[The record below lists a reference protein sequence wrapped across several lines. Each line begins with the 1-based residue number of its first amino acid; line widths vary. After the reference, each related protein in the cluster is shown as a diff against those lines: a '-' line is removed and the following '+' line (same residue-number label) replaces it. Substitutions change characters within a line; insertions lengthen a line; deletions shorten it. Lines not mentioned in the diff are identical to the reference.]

1 MLSHSNMT
9 NHEQELIKSTIIHIN
24 NKNIPLFFVYRVLE
38 NLDSHDFLL
47 ESWGDTED
55 EEIKERLLT
64 VICHSKA
71 CIRSPEMLE
80 NIVSF
85 INDNRLLMK
94 DAFVPVYLPAEQS
107 AINNYLKDHIDDAW
121 VFNPIKLALMP
132 TNQAIGLFSTTSK
145 LTDRQ
150 AEVVVKMH
158 ELPEDEALSTK
169 FLLKGFVYLCQQGAP
184 LFSTVPLFGQI
195 KNSIPVGKQ
204 DYGFIET
211 FLSKLDKDFGSNERT
226 RDTMSSWAKSILYSM
241 LNHFDIQDEGHA
253 HTIMNDPKAS
263 EYLKLVKVSDFQ
275 KERGMRELLYRFAK
289 FEEQDLAARLE
300 EDAINVIPE
309 RDNDMRPQKFIANM
323 HASLDLLN
331 KYGARVP
338 LDKVKA
344 FENVHL
350 SANAERSTYK
360 MLTEAVEAFP
370 DMFYLKNTSAE
381 WMNSLN
387 TRQLAVI
394 GRMDKLDGQN
404 VDWFAYAVLQKNP
417 RNDKLSASSIS
428 ETEQQLFEELQ
439 SAAERFTLIQRTH
452 DAQEIKQSDGKTS
465 KSRKKLIV

>member
-1 MLSHSNMT
+1 MT

-24 NKNIPLFFVYRVLE
+24 NKNIPLFFVYRVME

-47 ESWGDTED
+47 GAWGDTED

-85 INDNRLLMK
+85 IKDNRLSMK

-132 TNQAIGLFSTTSK
+132 TRQAIGLFSTTSR

-158 ELPEDEALSTK
+158 ELPEDEALSTE

-184 LFSTVPLFGQI
+184 LFSTVPIFGQI

-211 FLSKLDKDFGSNERT
+211 FLSKLNKDFTSNERAQ
-226 RDTMSSWAKSILYSM
+226 DTMSSWAKSILYSM
-241 LNHFDIQDEGHA
+241 LNYFDIQDEGHA
-253 HTIMNDPKAS
+253 HAIMNDPKAS
-263 EYLKLVKVSDFQ
+263 EYLKLVEVSDFQ

-300 EDAINVIPE
+300 EDAINVIPD

-331 KYGARVP
+331 KYGARIP
-338 LDKVKA
+338 LEKVKA

-350 SANAERSTYK
+350 NTNAERSTYR

-370 DMFYLKNTSAE
+370 EMFYLKDTNAE

-387 TRQLAVI
+387 ARQLAVI

-404 VDWFAYAVLQKNP
+404 TDWFAYAVLQKNP
-417 RNDKLSASSIS
+417 RNNRQSVSAIS
-428 ETEQQLFEELQ
+428 ETEQQLFDELQ

-452 DAQEIKQSDGKTS
+452 EAQEIKQSDGKTG

>member
-1 MLSHSNMT
+1 M
-9 NHEQELIKSTIIHIN
+9 
-24 NKNIPLFFVYRVLE
+24 LE

-47 ESWGDTED
+47 GAWVNTED
-55 EEIKERLLT
+55 EEIKERLLK
-64 VICHSKA
+64 VICHSKV
-71 CIRSPEMLE
+71 CIRSTAMLE
-80 NIVSF
+80 NMVSF
-85 INDNRLLMK
+85 IKANRLPMK

-158 ELPEDEALSTK
+158 ELPEDEALSTE

-184 LFSTVPLFGQI
+184 LFSTVPIFGQI

-211 FLSKLDKDFGSNERT
+211 FLSKLNKDFTSNERAQ
-226 RDTMSSWAKSILYSM
+226 DTMSSWAKSILYSM
-241 LNHFDIQDEGHA
+241 LNYFDIQDEGHA
-253 HTIMNDPKAS
+253 HAIMNDPKAS
-263 EYLKLVKVSDFQ
+263 EYLKLVEVSDFQ

-300 EDAINVIPE
+300 EDAINVIPD

-331 KYGARVP
+331 KYGARIP
-338 LDKVKA
+338 LNKVKA

-350 SANAERSTYK
+350 KANAERSTYR

-370 DMFYLKNTSAE
+370 
-381 WMNSLN
+381 
-387 TRQLAVI
+387 
-394 GRMDKLDGQN
+394 
-404 VDWFAYAVLQKNP
+404 
-417 RNDKLSASSIS
+417 
-428 ETEQQLFEELQ
+428 
-439 SAAERFTLIQRTH
+439 
-452 DAQEIKQSDGKTS
+452 EIPMPSG
-465 KSRKKLIV
+465 

>member
-1 MLSHSNMT
+1 MT
-9 NHEQELIKSTIIHIN
+9 NHEQELINSTIIHIN
-24 NKNIPLFFVYRVLE
+24 NKNIPLFFVYRVME

-47 ESWGDTED
+47 VVWGNTED

-85 INDNRLLMK
+85 IKDNRLPMK

-107 AINNYLKDHIDDAW
+107 AINNYLKNHIDDAW

-132 TNQAIGLFSTTSK
+132 TRQAIGLFSTTSK

-158 ELPEDEALSTK
+158 ELPEDEALSTE

-184 LFSTVPLFGQI
+184 LFSTVPIFGQI
-195 KNSIPVGKQ
+195 KKSIPVGKQ

-211 FLSKLDKDFGSNERT
+211 FLSKFNKDFTSNERAQ
-226 RDTMSSWAKSILYSM
+226 DTMSSWAKSILYGM

-253 HTIMNDPKAS
+253 RAIMNDLKAS

-300 EDAINVIPE
+300 EDAITVIPE
-309 RDNDMRPQKFIANM
+309 RDNDMRPQRFIANM

-331 KYGARVP
+331 KYGARIP
-338 LDKVKA
+338 LDKLKA

-350 SANAERSTYK
+350 SVNAERSTYK

-394 GRMDKLDGQN
+394 GRMGKLDGQN
-404 VDWFAYAVLQKNP
+404 ADWFAYAVLQKNP
-417 RNDKLSASSIS
+417 RNNRPAVSAIS

-439 SAAERFTLIQRTH
+439 SAAERFTLVQRAH
-452 DAQEIKQSDGKTS
+452 EAQEIKQSDGKTS

>member
-1 MLSHSNMT
+1 MN

-24 NKNIPLFFVYRVLE
+24 NKNIPLFFVYRVME

-47 ESWGDTED
+47 GAWGNTED

-71 CIRSPEMLE
+71 CIRSPVMLE

-85 INDNRLLMK
+85 IKDNRLSMK

-158 ELPEDEALSTK
+158 ELPEDEALSTE

-263 EYLKLVKVSDFQ
+263 EYLKLVEVSDFQ

-331 KYGARVP
+331 KYGARIP

-350 SANAERSTYK
+350 KVSEERSTYK

-370 DMFYLKNTSAE
+370 EMFYLKDTSAE
-381 WMNSLN
+381 WMNNLN
-387 TRQLAVI
+387 VRQLSVI

-404 VDWFAYAVLQKNP
+404 TDWFAYAVLQKNP
-417 RNDKLSASSIS
+417 RNNRQSVSAIS

-439 SAAERFTLIQRTH
+439 KAAERFTLIQRTH
-452 DAQEIKQSDGKTS
+452 EAQEIKQSDGKTS

>member
-1 MLSHSNMT
+1 MT
-9 NHEQELIKSTIIHIN
+9 NYEQELINSTIIHIN
-24 NKNIPLFFVYRVLE
+24 NKNIPLFFVYRVME

-47 ESWGDTED
+47 GVWGNTED

-85 INDNRLLMK
+85 INDNRLPMK

-132 TNQAIGLFSTTSK
+132 TKQAISLFSTTSK

-158 ELPEDEALSTK
+158 ELPEDEALSTE

-184 LFSTVPLFGQI
+184 LFSTVPIFGQI
-195 KNSIPVGKQ
+195 KNSIPVGKH

-211 FLSKLDKDFGSNERT
+211 FLSKLNKDFGSNERT

-241 LNHFDIQDEGHA
+241 LNYFDIQDEGHA
-253 HTIMNDPKAS
+253 HAIMNDPKAS
-263 EYLKLVKVSDFQ
+263 EYLKLVEVSDFQ

-300 EDAINVIPE
+300 EDAINVIPD

-331 KYGARVP
+331 KYGARIP
-338 LDKVKA
+338 LNKVKA

-350 SANAERSTYK
+350 KANAERSTYR

-370 DMFYLKNTSAE
+370 EMFCLKDTNAE

-387 TRQLAVI
+387 ARQLAVI

-404 VDWFAYAVLQKNP
+404 ADWFAYAVLQKNP
-417 RNDKLSASSIS
+417 RNNRQSVSAIS
-428 ETEQQLFEELQ
+428 ETEQQLFDELQ

-452 DAQEIKQSDGKTS
+452 EAQEIKQSDGKTG